1 MINPLSAVGGIN
13 ALHTAVQAAQ
23 MDGCCANAMMR
34 ERPRRTRDNKP
45 VCEFYLASSEYRRLD
60 LHHRTYKR
68 LGHETEHDFV
78 LICERCHPAFTI
90 PSIKAGKVFG
100 RPHENMG
107 NGNKVIVE

>member
-78 LICERCHPAFTI
+78 LICERCHPGVHNTFNTGRK
-90 PSIKAGKVFG
+90 SLWTTTRKYGKWKQG
-100 RPHENMG
+100 YR
-107 NGNKVIVE
+107 